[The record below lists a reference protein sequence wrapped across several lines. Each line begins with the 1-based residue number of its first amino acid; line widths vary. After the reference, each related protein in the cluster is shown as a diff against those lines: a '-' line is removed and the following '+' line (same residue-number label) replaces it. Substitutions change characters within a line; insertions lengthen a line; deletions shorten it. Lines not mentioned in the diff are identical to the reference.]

1 MSDPQQIE
9 KDIREYLEKEPN
21 LRKEDRLTY
30 LTTIFNKH
38 LDINKL
44 EHMVNYR
51 DFLHIISYAKS
62 QMGNMKMPVRISNK
76 QLEPNDAVH
85 IALMDSFI
93 SYLNKNSLLKKFI
106 KFDHTD
112 YSE

>member
-1 MSDPQQIE
+1 MSDSQQIE

-21 LRKEDRLTY
+21 LRREDRLNY

-44 EHMVNYR
+44 EYVINYR
-51 DFLHIISYAKS
+51 DFVHIIGYAKS
-62 QMGNMKMPVRISNK
+62 QMSNMKVPVRISNK
-76 QLEPNDAVH
+76 LLEPNNVPH
-85 IALMDSFI
+85 IALMDAFI
-93 SYLNKNSLLKKFI
+93 NYLNKNSLLKKFI

>member
-21 LRKEDRLTY
+21 LRREDRLTY

-38 LDINKL
+38 LDMNRL
-44 EHMVNYR
+44 EHVVNYR
-51 DFLHIISYAKS
+51 DFLGIISFAKTL
-62 QMGNMKMPVRISNK
+62 MGSMKMPVRITNK
-76 QLEPNDAVH
+76 QLDPNEATHV
-85 IALMDSFI
+85 ALIDSFV
-93 SYLNKNSLLKKFI
+93 SYLNRNNLSKKSI

-112 YSE
+112 FSE